1 VIRRHSLL
9 IASVA
14 FLLACLCCYR
24 SMHSVVHGSISAE
37 QINKQHFVSVHNI
50 GPKAALWHV
59 HHAIS
64 IKLTSKNS
72 SSHVR
77 IPHNSWFAYKR
88 MQPSQIQH
96 ISSSYVER
104 RIWLINRA
112 ILI

>member
-24 SMHSVVHGSISAE
+24 SMHSAVHASTSAE
-37 QINKQHFVSVHNI
+37 QISKQLVSVHSV
-50 GPKAALWHV
+50 GPKAALWHI
-59 HHAIS
+59 HHAVS

-72 SSHVR
+72 SSNVR

-88 MQPSQIQH
+88 VEPNQVQQ